1 MWSVKCEL
9 CCFGNVKKKKNP
21 SATQALEWSGNL
33 SVLLA
38 TTAQVQ
44 ALLIL
49 LCDLGDVT
57 SFWNLSFPVRTTT
70 LVH

>member
-1 MWSVKCEL
+1 M
-9 CCFGNVKKKKNP
+9 
-21 SATQALEWSGNL
+21 
-33 SVLLA
+33 LLA

-44 ALLIL
+44 APLIL